1 MRYFIAINL
10 IICAGIGYV
19 LRNANPGESCNAEG
33 IEHLRNTFPHFA
45 IAYTLLMLF
54 AFRRKSSL
62 LMLLAGAALWRP
74 MALAWSSICGH
85 ESYSWIPLPLSFLI
99 LPPLCIGYA
108 YARKEVDFILLILY
122 FLGLLPAIIYLA

>member
-33 IEHLRNTFPHFA
+33 IEHLGNTFPHFA

-74 MALAWSSICGH
+74 LALAWSSICGH
-85 ESYSWIPLPLSFLI
+85 ESYDYLLFPLALLVI
-99 LPPLCIGYA
+99 PPLGIAYA
-108 YARKEVDFILLILY
+108 YAGKNRDFACCIIYLLALLPALY
-122 FLGLLPAIIYLA
+122 FLR

>member
-33 IEHLRNTFPHFA
+33 IEHLRNTFPLFA

-74 MALAWSSICGH
+74 LTLAWSSICGH

-99 LPPLCIGYA
+99 LPPLGMAYS
-108 YARKEVDFILLILY
+108 YARRNWEYALCIAYLIGLIPALFLLR
-122 FLGLLPAIIYLA
+122 

>member
-19 LRNANPGESCNAEG
+19 LRNANPGESCSAEG
-33 IEHLRNTFPHFA
+33 IELLRNTFPHFA

-54 AFRRKSSL
+54 SFRRKSSL

-74 MALAWSSICGH
+74 LALAWASICGH
-85 ESYSWIPLPLSFLI
+85 ESYDYLVLPLSLLVI
-99 LPPLCIGYA
+99 PPLCIAYA
-108 YARKEVDFILLILY
+108 YARRNWEYALCIAYLIGLIPALLMLR
-122 FLGLLPAIIYLA
+122 

>member
-10 IICAGIGYV
+10 IICAGIGYG

-62 LMLLAGAALWRP
+62 LMLLAGVALWRP
-74 MALAWSSICGH
+74 LALAWSSICGH
-85 ESYSWIPLPLSFLI
+85 ESYSWLPLPLSILI
-99 LPPLCIGYA
+99 LPPLGIG
-108 YARKEVDFILLILY
+108 
-122 FLGLLPAIIYLA
+122 

>member
-62 LMLLAGAALWRP
+62 LMLLAGVALWFP
-74 MALAWSSICGH
+74 LAVAWGCVCGH
-85 ESYSWIPLPLSFLI
+85 ESYSWLPLPLSFLI
-99 LPPLCIGYA
+99 LPPLGMAYS
-108 YARKEVDFILLILY
+108 YARRNWEYALCIAYLIGLIPALFLLR
-122 FLGLLPAIIYLA
+122 